1 VTITRQEEILKM
13 MHGERATYET
23 IKSWALAAHYD
34 FCRDTGLV
42 SRRPYL
48 EVLGRIEYEFENTFD
63 LPVEKLMLCVV
74 QLVLTG
80 GWYPDAEKNYRRAI
94 QDQIAQYGL
103 EKLLSDVPQEEANL
117 FRHDLNILKLI

>member
-1 VTITRQEEILKM
+1 M
-13 MHGERATYET
+13 NDERETYET
-23 IKSWALAAHYD
+23 IKSCALYLLYD

-42 SRRPYL
+42 SRRSHL
-48 EVLGRIEYEFENTFD
+48 EMLGRIDYQFENSFD